1 MKRLLVISILWT
13 FAMIN
18 ASANKVAKSFCGVAT
33 QGCASF
39 TETHEESNDMYGK
52 IIKAEDSSKE
62 RMCLPVDVMTLLAYQ
77 VKGNEGV
84 ERYLTKHGFKY
95 EGRFVPEDLNP
106 DFYFQKK
113 YCKGCTV
120 NKKGEVVIKKREVVI
135 KKEKEVNKK
144 GKAKNIKGQTKNE
157 DQQGCMVEIGSLGFG
172 TCTTIAHHPHLLPC
186 PAVNNGR
193 SRKAFLG
200 MLQQSLSH
208 AQRLIHFIAYIMHD
222 ALAEIIRQG
231 IRFQF
236 LYDIFRDEHH
246 GITSNP
252 SSQASCTSCQ

>member
-172 TCTTIAHHPHLLPC
+172 PCTTITIFDETGWQAIISLLKNKGFKEYKNEDSDC
-186 PAVNNGR
+186 SLVRNKTCVDFWNN
-193 SRKAFLG
+193 
-200 MLQQSLSH
+200 
-208 AQRLIHFIAYIMHD
+208 
-222 ALAEIIRQG
+222 
-231 IRFQF
+231 
-236 LYDIFRDEHH
+236 
-246 GITSNP
+246 SNN
-252 SSQASCTSCQ
+252 TWGLTIWTDNLM

>member
-1 MKRLLVISILWT
+1 MMKRILVISLLWT

-18 ASANKVAKSFCGVAT
+18 ASANKVAKSYCGVAT
-33 QGCASF
+33 QGCVSF
-39 TETHEESNDMYGK
+39 TEIHEESNDMYGK
-52 IIKAEDSSKE
+52 KIKAEDSAKE
-62 RMCLPVDVMTLLAYQ
+62 KMCLPVDVMTLLAYQ
-77 VKGNEGV
+77 AKGNERV

-120 NKKGEVVIKKREVVI
+120 NKKEEVVIKKRDVVI

-172 TCTTIAHHPHLLPC
+172 PCTTITIFDETGWQAIISLLKSKGFKEYKNEDSDC
-186 PAVNNGR
+186 SLVRNKTCVDFWNN
-193 SRKAFLG
+193 
-200 MLQQSLSH
+200 
-208 AQRLIHFIAYIMHD
+208 
-222 ALAEIIRQG
+222 
-231 IRFQF
+231 
-236 LYDIFRDEHH
+236 
-246 GITSNP
+246 SNN
-252 SSQASCTSCQ
+252 TWGLTIWTDNLM

>member
-18 ASANKVAKSFCGVAT
+18 ASANKVAKSYCGVAT
-33 QGCASF
+33 QGCVLF
-39 TETHEESNDMYGK
+39 TEAHEESNDMYGNN
-52 IIKAEDSSKE
+52 IKAEDSSKE

-106 DFYFQKK
+106 EFYFQKK

-120 NKKGEVVIKKREVVI
+120 NKKEEVVIKKREVVI

-172 TCTTIAHHPHLLPC
+172 PCTTITIFDETGWQAIISLLKSKGFKEYKNEDSDC
-186 PAVNNGR
+186 SLVRNKTCVDFWNN
-193 SRKAFLG
+193 
-200 MLQQSLSH
+200 
-208 AQRLIHFIAYIMHD
+208 
-222 ALAEIIRQG
+222 
-231 IRFQF
+231 
-236 LYDIFRDEHH
+236 
-246 GITSNP
+246 SNN
-252 SSQASCTSCQ
+252 SWGLTIWTDNLM

>member
-62 RMCLPVDVMTLLAYQ
+62 KMCLPVDVMTLLAYQ
-77 VKGNEGV
+77 AKGNERV

-172 TCTTIAHHPHLLPC
+172 PCTTITIFDETGWQAIISLLKSKGFKEYKNEDSDC
-186 PAVNNGR
+186 SLVRNKTCVDFWNN
-193 SRKAFLG
+193 
-200 MLQQSLSH
+200 
-208 AQRLIHFIAYIMHD
+208 
-222 ALAEIIRQG
+222 
-231 IRFQF
+231 
-236 LYDIFRDEHH
+236 
-246 GITSNP
+246 SNN
-252 SSQASCTSCQ
+252 TWGLTIWTDNLM

>member
-172 TCTTIAHHPHLLPC
+172 PCTTITIFDETGWQAIISLLKSKGFKEYKNEDSDC
-186 PAVNNGR
+186 SLVRNKTCVDFWNN
-193 SRKAFLG
+193 
-200 MLQQSLSH
+200 
-208 AQRLIHFIAYIMHD
+208 
-222 ALAEIIRQG
+222 
-231 IRFQF
+231 
-236 LYDIFRDEHH
+236 
-246 GITSNP
+246 SNN
-252 SSQASCTSCQ
+252 SWGLTIWTDNLM

>member
-1 MKRLLVISILWT
+1 MMKRILVISILWT

-120 NKKGEVVIKKREVVI
+120 NKKEEVVIKKRDVVI

-172 TCTTIAHHPHLLPC
+172 PCTTITIFDETGWQAIISLLKSKGFKEYKNEDSDC
-186 PAVNNGR
+186 SLVRNKTCVDFWNN
-193 SRKAFLG
+193 
-200 MLQQSLSH
+200 
-208 AQRLIHFIAYIMHD
+208 
-222 ALAEIIRQG
+222 
-231 IRFQF
+231 
-236 LYDIFRDEHH
+236 
-246 GITSNP
+246 SNN
-252 SSQASCTSCQ
+252 TWGLTIWTDNLM

>member
-172 TCTTIAHHPHLLPC
+172 PCTTITIFDETGWQAIISLLKSKGFKEYKNEDSDC
-186 PAVNNGR
+186 SLVRNKTCVDFWNN
-193 SRKAFLG
+193 
-200 MLQQSLSH
+200 
-208 AQRLIHFIAYIMHD
+208 
-222 ALAEIIRQG
+222 
-231 IRFQF
+231 
-236 LYDIFRDEHH
+236 
-246 GITSNP
+246 SNN
-252 SSQASCTSCQ
+252 TWGLTIWTDN

>member
-120 NKKGEVVIKKREVVI
+120 NKKEEVVIKKREVVI

-172 TCTTIAHHPHLLPC
+172 PCTTITLFDKTGWQAIISLLKSKGFKEYKNKDSDC
-186 PAVNNGR
+186 SLVRNKTCVDFWNN
-193 SRKAFLG
+193 
-200 MLQQSLSH
+200 
-208 AQRLIHFIAYIMHD
+208 
-222 ALAEIIRQG
+222 
-231 IRFQF
+231 
-236 LYDIFRDEHH
+236 
-246 GITSNP
+246 SNN
-252 SSQASCTSCQ
+252 TWGLTIWTDNLM

>member
-95 EGRFVPEDLNP
+95 EGQFVPEDLNP

-120 NKKGEVVIKKREVVI
+120 NKKEEVVIKKREVVI

-157 DQQGCMVEIGSLGFG
+157 DQQGCMVEIGSLGFCP
-172 TCTTIAHHPHLLPC
+172 CTTITIFDETGWQAIISLLKSKGFKEYKNEDSDC
-186 PAVNNGR
+186 SLVRNKTCVDFWNN
-193 SRKAFLG
+193 
-200 MLQQSLSH
+200 
-208 AQRLIHFIAYIMHD
+208 
-222 ALAEIIRQG
+222 
-231 IRFQF
+231 
-236 LYDIFRDEHH
+236 
-246 GITSNP
+246 SNN
-252 SSQASCTSCQ
+252 TWGLTIWTDNLM

>member
-1 MKRLLVISILWT
+1 MMKRLLVISILWT
-13 FAMIN
+13 FAMLI
-18 ASANKVAKSFCGVAT
+18 ASANKVAKSYCGVAT
-33 QGCASF
+33 QGCVSF

-106 DFYFQKK
+106 EFYFQKK

-172 TCTTIAHHPHLLPC
+172 PCTTITIFDKTGWQAIISLLKSKGFKEYKNEDSDC
-186 PAVNNGR
+186 SLVRNKTCVDFCNN
-193 SRKAFLG
+193 
-200 MLQQSLSH
+200 
-208 AQRLIHFIAYIMHD
+208 
-222 ALAEIIRQG
+222 
-231 IRFQF
+231 
-236 LYDIFRDEHH
+236 
-246 GITSNP
+246 SNN
-252 SSQASCTSCQ
+252 TWGLTIWTDNLM

>member
-1 MKRLLVISILWT
+1 
-13 FAMIN
+13 MIN

-62 RMCLPVDVMTLLAYQ
+62 RMCLPIDVMTLLAYQ

-120 NKKGEVVIKKREVVI
+120 NKKEEVVIKKREVVI

-172 TCTTIAHHPHLLPC
+172 PCTTITIFDETGWQAIISLLKSKGFKEYKNEDSDC
-186 PAVNNGR
+186 SLVRNKTCVDFWNN
-193 SRKAFLG
+193 
-200 MLQQSLSH
+200 
-208 AQRLIHFIAYIMHD
+208 
-222 ALAEIIRQG
+222 
-231 IRFQF
+231 
-236 LYDIFRDEHH
+236 
-246 GITSNP
+246 SNN
-252 SSQASCTSCQ
+252 TWGLTIWTDNLM

>member
-120 NKKGEVVIKKREVVI
+120 NKKEEVVIKKREVVI

-172 TCTTIAHHPHLLPC
+172 PCTTITIFEKTGWQAIISLLKSKGFKEYKNEDSEC
-186 PAVNNGR
+186 SLVRNKTCVDFWNN
-193 SRKAFLG
+193 
-200 MLQQSLSH
+200 
-208 AQRLIHFIAYIMHD
+208 
-222 ALAEIIRQG
+222 
-231 IRFQF
+231 
-236 LYDIFRDEHH
+236 
-246 GITSNP
+246 SNNT
-252 SSQASCTSCQ
+252 CGLTIWTDNLM

>member
-1 MKRLLVISILWT
+1 MMKRLLVISILWT

-52 IIKAEDSSKE
+52 IIKAEDSSKD

-120 NKKGEVVIKKREVVI
+120 NKKEEVVIKKREVVI

-172 TCTTIAHHPHLLPC
+172 PCTTITLFDKTGWQAIISLLKSKGFKEYKNEDSDC
-186 PAVNNGR
+186 SLVRNKTCVDFWNN
-193 SRKAFLG
+193 
-200 MLQQSLSH
+200 
-208 AQRLIHFIAYIMHD
+208 
-222 ALAEIIRQG
+222 
-231 IRFQF
+231 
-236 LYDIFRDEHH
+236 
-246 GITSNP
+246 SNN
-252 SSQASCTSCQ
+252 TWGLTIWTDNLM

>member
-1 MKRLLVISILWT
+1 MKRILVISLLWT

-18 ASANKVAKSFCGVAT
+18 ASANKVAKSYCGVAT
-33 QGCASF
+33 QGCVSF
-39 TETHEESNDMYGK
+39 TEIHEESNDMYGK
-52 IIKAEDSSKE
+52 KIKAEDSAKE
-62 RMCLPVDVMTLLAYQ
+62 KMCLPVDVMTLLAYQ
-77 VKGNEGV
+77 AKGNERV

-120 NKKGEVVIKKREVVI
+120 NKKEEVVIKKRDVVI

-172 TCTTIAHHPHLLPC
+172 PCTTITIFDETGWQAIISLLKSKGFKEYKNEDSDC
-186 PAVNNGR
+186 SLVRNKTCVDFWNN
-193 SRKAFLG
+193 
-200 MLQQSLSH
+200 
-208 AQRLIHFIAYIMHD
+208 
-222 ALAEIIRQG
+222 
-231 IRFQF
+231 
-236 LYDIFRDEHH
+236 
-246 GITSNP
+246 SNN
-252 SSQASCTSCQ
+252 TWGLTIWTDNLM

>member
-135 KKEKEVNKK
+135 KTEKEVNKK
-144 GKAKNIKGQTKNE
+144 GEAKNIKGQTKNE

-172 TCTTIAHHPHLLPC
+172 PCTTITIFDKTGWQAIISLLKSKGFKEYKNEDSDC
-186 PAVNNGR
+186 SLVRNKTCVDFWNN
-193 SRKAFLG
+193 
-200 MLQQSLSH
+200 
-208 AQRLIHFIAYIMHD
+208 
-222 ALAEIIRQG
+222 
-231 IRFQF
+231 
-236 LYDIFRDEHH
+236 
-246 GITSNP
+246 SNN
-252 SSQASCTSCQ
+252 TWGLTIWTDNLM

>member
-106 DFYFQKK
+106 EFYFQKK

-120 NKKGEVVIKKREVVI
+120 NKKGE
-135 KKEKEVNKK
+135 
-144 GKAKNIKGQTKNE
+144 AKNIKGQTKNE
-157 DQQGCMVEIGSLGFG
+157 NQQGCMVEIGSLGFSP
-172 TCTTIAHHPHLLPC
+172 CTTITIFDETGWQAIISLLKSKGFKEYKNEDSDC
-186 PAVNNGR
+186 SLVRNKTCVDFWNN
-193 SRKAFLG
+193 
-200 MLQQSLSH
+200 
-208 AQRLIHFIAYIMHD
+208 
-222 ALAEIIRQG
+222 
-231 IRFQF
+231 
-236 LYDIFRDEHH
+236 
-246 GITSNP
+246 SNN
-252 SSQASCTSCQ
+252 TWGLTIWTDNLM

>member
-1 MKRLLVISILWT
+1 
-13 FAMIN
+13 MIN

-106 DFYFQKK
+106 EFYFQKK

-120 NKKGEVVIKKREVVI
+120 NKKGE
-135 KKEKEVNKK
+135 
-144 GKAKNIKGQTKNE
+144 AKNIKGQTKNE
-157 DQQGCMVEIGSLGFG
+157 NQQGCMVEIGSLGFSP
-172 TCTTIAHHPHLLPC
+172 CTTITIFDETGWQAIISLLKSKGFKEYKNEDSDC
-186 PAVNNGR
+186 SLVRNKTCVDFWNN
-193 SRKAFLG
+193 
-200 MLQQSLSH
+200 
-208 AQRLIHFIAYIMHD
+208 
-222 ALAEIIRQG
+222 
-231 IRFQF
+231 
-236 LYDIFRDEHH
+236 
-246 GITSNP
+246 SNN
-252 SSQASCTSCQ
+252 TWGLTIWTDNLM